1 MMRDYFADVLDSGE
15 EILDSFKP
23 VKRKFYLVAVL
34 IYCVIGLLIVLFS
47 TLAIVIQPDGGTP
60 PDILYTF
67 IPSAVFLAGLVINCV
82 LDAVWYKNACYCY
95 TNKRIIIRCGV
106 FGVYYRCLDLSSIGA
121 IDVSIT
127 AVDKILK
134 ANTGTLRFGTIAR
147 PTVPNTGVY
156 AFMHVKNP
164 YDTYR
169 KIKETIDRAKQATK
183 DVSVV

>member
-1 MMRDYFADVLDSGE
+1 MRNYFADILDSGE

-23 VKRKFYLVAVL
+23 VKRKFYFVAVL
-34 IYCVIGLLIVLFS
+34 IYCLVGLLIVLFS
-47 TLAIVIQPDGGTP
+47 TLAIAFPPDGGNP
-60 PDILYTF
+60 PALLYMF
-67 IPSAVFLAGLVINCV
+67 IPGAVFLVGLGINCV

-127 AVDKILK
+127 VFDKMLK

-169 KIKETIDRAKQATK
+169 KIKETIDRSKQATK
-183 DVSVV
+183 DVSVL